1 LVTLAR
7 RVPALALLILL
18 LGGRAGAQTASPEEL
33 ARRHHERGSTFYN
46 LGQFEEAIAEYRK
59 GYEQK
64 ADPVF
69 LYNIGQAY
77 RQLGAHDKA
86 LFFYRR
92 YLGTAAD
99 APNRLEVEQWVVELE
114 ALVAA
119 EERARTPAPPEPLS
133 SPAAPSL
140 PSAPPAAVVG
150 PDVEAREAPR
160 GALWQRWWFWA
171 GVGGLVAGGIVAAL
185 LVSSNKSDRP
195 PGTELGTMRFF

>member
-1 LVTLAR
+1 VVLV
-7 RVPALALLILL
+7 LLS
-18 LGGRAGAQTASPEEL
+18 GPVGAQTAPPEEL

-69 LYNIGQAY
+69 LYNIGQSY

-92 YLGTAAD
+92 YLSTAPD
-99 APNRLEVEQWVVELE
+99 ASNRLEVEQWVAELE

-133 SPAAPSL
+133 APGA
-140 PSAPPAAVVG
+140 APPAAVMG
-150 PDVEAREAPR
+150 PAPEPELKETRR
-160 GALWQRWWFWA
+160 GPLWQKWWFWA
-171 GVGGLVAGGIVAAL
+171 GVGGVVAGGIAAAL
-185 LVSSNKSDRP
+185 LVSSAKSDRP
-195 PGTELGTMRFF
+195 PGTDLGTMRFF

>member
-1 LVTLAR
+1 V
-7 RVPALALLILL
+7 VLL
-18 LGGRAGAQTASPEEL
+18 LLSGPAGAQTAPPEEL

-69 LYNIGQAY
+69 LYNIGQSY

-92 YLGTAAD
+92 YLSTAPD
-99 APNRLEVEQWVVELE
+99 AANHLEVEQWVAELE

-133 SPAAPSL
+133 GPGA
-140 PSAPPAAVVG
+140 APPAAVVAPAEPEGKETRRG
-150 PDVEAREAPR
+150 P
-160 GALWQRWWFWA
+160 LWQKWWFWA
-171 GVGGLVAGGIVAAL
+171 GVGGVVAGGIAAAL
-185 LVSSNKSDRP
+185 LVSSARSDRP
-195 PGTELGTMRFF
+195 PGTDLGTMRFF